1 MNISAIK
8 NIIVLILMV
17 AFLIMAIITNDTIN
31 SQLFTSLAIILGA
44 LTLKNFSTKNQIKN
58 E

>member
-1 MNISAIK
+1 
-8 NIIVLILMV
+8 MV